1 MRLGRL
7 ITESSFDIEIS
18 EDKSTNDLYVVGI
31 FSSAELK
38 NQNGRIYKRSTLERE
53 VDKLSEQMKRRN
65 LFGELNHPPQA
76 DVNLERAAI
85 LVENLQ
91 WRGNDLYGKAK
102 VLTNLPMGKIA
113 KSLLDEGCSIGISSR
128 GLGTVNEDG
137 YVNEDDYKLITWDLV
152 GSPSNNPSWL
162 KGMYMAEEFNLAYS
176 TKDEEAKAKLEED
189 LVKIKNARKEYG
201 RHILETIEKI
211 GRNL

>member
-1 MRLGRL
+1 MRKGRL

-18 EDKSTNDLYVVGI
+18 EDSKTKDLYVVGI

-38 NQNGRIYKRSTLERE
+38 NQNGRMYKKATLERE
-53 VDKLSEQMKRRN
+53 VGKLTEQIKRRN

-76 DVNLERAAI
+76 EVNLERAAI
-85 LVENLQ
+85 LVEHLQ

-113 KSLLDEGCSIGISSR
+113 KSLLDEKCSIGISSR

-152 GSPSNNPSWL
+152 GSPSNDPSWL
-162 KGMYMAEEFNLAYS
+162 KGMYMAEEFNLAYMD
-176 TKDEEAKAKLEED
+176 KEAEEKEALEERKAKLEEAKGLHAKQILD
-189 LVKIKNARKEYG
+189 FLRKVENS
-201 RHILETIEKI
+201 L
-211 GRNL
+211 